1 MLNLDSKDHDL
12 ILGGI
17 SLMLGSKP
25 TKKFGV

>member
-12 ILGGI
+12 IWGGI
-17 SLMLGSKP
+17 SVMFRSKP